1 MSHHLIEFLPLD
13 GVVLIILELR
23 AKVGRVLGVVLGS
36 LDDHHHYHYHHHHHH
51 HLDEVLVHDP
61 HQRLVVVETKLVEQR
76 LSDLVDIA
84 HHHTREENLESCGDN
99 FNHYS
104 CH

>member
-13 GVVLIILELR
+13 SVVLIILELR

-36 LDDHHHYHYHHHHHH
+36 LDDHHHYHYHYHDHHDH

-76 LSDLVDIA
+76 LSDLVDVA
-84 HHHTREENLESCGDN
+84 HHHTREENLES
-99 FNHYS
+99 
-104 CH
+104 